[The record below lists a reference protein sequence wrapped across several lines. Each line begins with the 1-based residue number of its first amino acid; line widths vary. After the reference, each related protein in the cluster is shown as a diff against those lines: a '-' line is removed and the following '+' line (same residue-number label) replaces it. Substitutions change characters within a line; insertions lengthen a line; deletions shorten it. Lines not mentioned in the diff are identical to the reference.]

1 MSIQPLSHF
10 KGTFKII
17 FRFDPAII
25 FLLNFFDEYL
35 GLALD
40 VIPAF
45 TANEWQYWL
54 DILCRMEIMMARL
67 GKHHYRDAIIATL
80 SRTDYWD
87 QIQHPILKTM
97 KENLPDF
104 TEVVVEL
111 FFSGDN

>member
-35 GLALD
+35 GLGLD

-67 GKHHYRDAIIATL
+67 GKHHYRDAILLYEYRDLFIDMAVRNNRSELAIAN
-80 SRTDYWD
+80 RH
-87 QIQHPILKTM
+87 Q
-97 KENLPDF
+97 ER
-104 TEVVVEL
+104 
-111 FFSGDN
+111 